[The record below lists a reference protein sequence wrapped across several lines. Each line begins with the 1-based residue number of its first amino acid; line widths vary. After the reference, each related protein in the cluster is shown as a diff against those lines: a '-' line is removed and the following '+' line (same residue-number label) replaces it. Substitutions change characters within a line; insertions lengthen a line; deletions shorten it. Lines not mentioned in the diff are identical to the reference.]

1 MKQKMYVITFMCNP
15 STPILTNDLVSKY
28 SKTFGGISLTWLND
42 GIAADIKIPEI
53 PNEFKNYWLELQ
65 ASKIDM
71 VVQKEKYRRKK
82 LLVADMDSTIIEQ
95 ESLDELA
102 DEVGCGKKISQI
114 TKQAMEGKLEFE
126 QALTLRVG
134 YLKGAPINIINKVM
148 MNRITLS
155 PGARTLISTM
165 RKNNVYTALISG
177 GFTHFTSK
185 IALELG
191 FNESMANE
199 FEIKSER
206 LTGMVENPILGKEA
220 KVNFIRNL
228 ARKFGLSTIDVIA
241 VGDGANDIGMLE
253 LAGSG
258 VAMHAKEIVQS
269 KANIIIN
276 HSDLSALLYM
286 QGYHSNDFEN

>member
-1 MKQKMYVITFMCNP
+1 MYVITLMCNP
-15 STPILTNDLVSKY
+15 SNPILTNDLISKY
-28 SKTFGGISLTWLND
+28 CKAFEGISVTWLNV
-42 GIAADIKIPEI
+42 GIAADITIPEI
-53 PNEFKNYWLELQ
+53 PNEFKKYWLDLQ

-71 VVQKEKYRRKK
+71 VIQKEKYRKKK

-102 DEVGCGKKISQI
+102 DEVGCGKEISQI

-126 QALTLRVG
+126 KALTLRVG
-134 YLKGAPINIINKVM
+134 YLKGTPISTINKVM
-148 MNRITLS
+148 INRITLS

-185 IALELG
+185 IAQELG
-191 FNESMANE
+191 FNESKANQ
-199 FEIKSER
+199 FEIINEK
-206 LTGMVENPILGKEA
+206 LTGAVISPILGKEA
-220 KVNFIRNL
+220 KVDFIRTL
-228 ARKFGLSTIDVIA
+228 TKKFGLSSIDVIA

-269 KANIIIN
+269 KANFIIN
-276 HSDLSALLYM
+276 HSDLSALLYI
-286 QGYHSNDFEN
+286 QGYNFNEFIN

>member
-1 MKQKMYVITFMCNP
+1 MYVITLMCNP
-15 STPILTNDLVSKY
+15 SDPILTNDLISKY
-28 SKTFGGISLTWLND
+28 SKTFGGISLTWLNY
-42 GIAADIKIPEI
+42 GIAADIKIPVI
-53 PNEFKNYWLELQ
+53 PSEFKNYWLELQ
-65 ASKIDM
+65 ASKIDV

-126 QALTLRVG
+126 QALSRRVG
-134 YLKGAPINIINKVM
+134 YLKGTPLSTINKVLI
-148 MNRITLS
+148 NRITLS

-177 GFTHFTSK
+177 GFTHFTNK
-185 IALELG
+185 ISQELG
-191 FNESMANE
+191 FNESKANQ
-199 FEIKSER
+199 FEIRNEK
-206 LTGMVENPILGKEA
+206 LTGVVKPPILGKDA
-220 KVNFIRNL
+220 KVDFIRTL
-228 ARKFGLSTIDVIA
+228 TKKFGLSSIDVIA

-258 VAMHAKEIVQS
+258 IAMHAKEIVQS
-269 KANIIIN
+269 EAKIIIN
-276 HSDLSALLYM
+276 HSDLSALLYI
-286 QGYHSNDFEN
+286 QGYNFNEFAN

>member
-1 MKQKMYVITFMCNP
+1 MYVITLMCNP
-15 STPILTNDLVSKY
+15 SNPILTNDLISNYCKA
-28 SKTFGGISLTWLND
+28 FEGISVTWLNV
-42 GIAADIKIPEI
+42 GIAADITISEI
-53 PNEFKNYWLELQ
+53 PNEFKKYWLDLQ

-71 VVQKEKYRRKK
+71 VIQKEKYRKKK

-102 DEVGCGKKISQI
+102 DEVGCGKEISQI

-126 QALTLRVG
+126 KALTLRVG
-134 YLKGAPINIINKVM
+134 YLKGTPISTINKVM
-148 MNRITLS
+148 INRITLS

-177 GFTHFTSK
+177 GFTHFTTK
-185 IALELG
+185 IAQELG
-191 FNESMANE
+191 FNESKANQ
-199 FEIKSER
+199 FEIRNEK
-206 LTGMVENPILGKEA
+206 LTGVVKPPILGKES
-220 KVNFIRNL
+220 KVDFIRTL
-228 ARKFGLSTIDVIA
+228 TEKIGISSMDVIA

-258 VAMHAKEIVQS
+258 IAMHAKEIVQS

-276 HSDLSALLYM
+276 HSDLSALLYI
-286 QGYHSNDFEN
+286 QGYHFNEFIN

>member
-1 MKQKMYVITFMCNP
+1 MYVITLVCNP
-15 STPILTNDLVSKY
+15 SNPILTNDLISKY
-28 SKTFGGISLTWLND
+28 CKAFEGISVTWLNV
-42 GIAADIKIPEI
+42 GIAADITIPEI
-53 PNEFKNYWLELQ
+53 PNEFKKFWLDLQ

-71 VVQKEKYRRKK
+71 VIQKEKYRKKK

-114 TKQAMEGKLEFE
+114 TKQAMEEKLEFE

-134 YLKGAPINIINKVM
+134 YLKGTPISTINKVII
-148 MNRITLS
+148 NRITLS

-177 GFTHFTSK
+177 GFTHFTTK
-185 IALELG
+185 ISQELG
-191 FNESMANE
+191 FNESKANQ
-199 FEIKSER
+199 FEIRNEK
-206 LTGMVENPILGKEA
+206 LTGVVKSPILGKEA
-220 KVNFIRNL
+220 KVDFIRTL
-228 ARKFGLSTIDVIA
+228 TKKFGLSSIDVIA

-258 VAMHAKEIVQS
+258 IAMHAKEIVQS
-269 KANIIIN
+269 KAKLILN
-276 HSDLSALLYM
+276 HSDLSALLYI
-286 QGYHSNDFEN
+286 QGYNFNEFTN